1 MTSITTPW
9 GSLALRDPWPLEARH
24 IALCGNPKAGKSEVA
39 RILEDDFGGCVVD
52 DGLILRRALPVLLG
66 FDPDLP
72 FSQEGKATLVQ
83 AGDRVE
89 EVRDGLG
96 ELGNYLEARY
106 GEDIMPLRA
115 MQMAREEHSEANFWI
130 YPSVRKGQ
138 GRCYKRHGG
147 VVVQVNRPGFGPSG
161 YAFDTWAE
169 SAVDVV
175 IDNSGSLEDLR
186 EQVHALPS
194 LLKARYG

>member
-9 GSLALRDPWPLEARH
+9 GSLVLRDPWARDARH
-24 IALCGNPKAGKSEVA
+24 VALCGHPKSGKSEVA
-39 RILEDDFGGCVVD
+39 RILEDDFGGVVVD
-52 DGLILRRALPVLLG
+52 DGLILRRAAPILLG

-72 FSQEGKATLVQ
+72 FTQEGKATTIR

-89 EVRDGLG
+89 QVRHSLG

-115 MQMAREEHSEANFWI
+115 MQMANEEHAEANFWI

-161 YAFDTWAE
+161 NAFDVWDE
-169 SAVDVV
+169 SAVDIV
-175 IDNSGSLEDLR
+175 IENDGSLDDLR
-186 EQVHALPS
+186 ERIHALPS
-194 LLKARYG
+194 FLKARYG